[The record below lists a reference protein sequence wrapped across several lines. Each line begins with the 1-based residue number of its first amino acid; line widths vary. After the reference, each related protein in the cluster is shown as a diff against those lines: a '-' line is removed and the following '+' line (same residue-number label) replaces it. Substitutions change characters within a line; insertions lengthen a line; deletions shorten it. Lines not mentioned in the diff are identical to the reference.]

1 MVTEF
6 HGLCDEM
13 ILLLGGRNMMVILV
27 HDADWN
33 YKVVVLAENLEM
45 AEQKA
50 FKKLKEIYS
59 DIILSV
65 NDLIA
70 EYLDCDEVII

>member
-1 MVTEF
+1 
-6 HGLCDEM
+6 
-13 ILLLGGRNMMVILV
+13 MMVILV